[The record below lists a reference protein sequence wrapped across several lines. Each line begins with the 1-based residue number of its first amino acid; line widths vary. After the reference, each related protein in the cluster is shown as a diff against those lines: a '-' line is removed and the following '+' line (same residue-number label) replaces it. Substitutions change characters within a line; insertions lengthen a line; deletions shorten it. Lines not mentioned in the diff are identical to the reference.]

1 MSGEETRGNL
11 CRSLCPGGQ
20 GGHIG
25 GLRVQMVRQ
34 GCPLGFGTCRG
45 FQGVKGVSRGSQGV
59 NEDLW
64 KVPGGQG
71 GRKGVLGDQ

>member
-1 MSGEETRGNL
+1 MHKSVSWWSRGDL
-11 CRSLCPGGQ
+11 V
-20 GGHIG
+20 

-34 GCPLGFGTCRG
+34 GCPLGLGTCRG

-64 KVPGGQG
+64 KVQG
-71 GRKGVLGDQ
+71 GRQGVLGGQ